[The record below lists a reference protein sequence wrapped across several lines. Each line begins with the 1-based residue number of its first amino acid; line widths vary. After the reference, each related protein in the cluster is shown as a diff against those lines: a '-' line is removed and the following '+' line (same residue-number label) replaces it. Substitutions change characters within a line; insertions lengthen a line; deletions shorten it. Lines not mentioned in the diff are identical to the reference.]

1 MNGLASLLRYQMGGP
16 IGYMSGGPIGY
27 ATGGDIEAI
36 YDALFGRAPDEDGLA
51 FYTQELAG
59 VPLSVAYDRIAGGAQ
74 GADAVAIQNNKDV
87 LLDKI
92 VENIYREQ
100 LGRPADEAGKDFYV
114 QQLASGKT
122 ATDLSNEIDRTL
134 EGYNFDAERIASNY
148 RQEFGRNPEQEGFQ
162 YWMSQEDA
170 LVGKADDKAVTD
182 AIRGGAKGVDVEA
195 LVAKPETG
203 YTKLQTEA
211 LGADPYAGRYATVD
225 PYYFDGVPDDAV
237 NVSRNALDQSIQF
250 TNPVYEQPVVSW
262 FDQNK
267 EFQTTAGEQGDF
279 QQFQGLTGNNVLQ
292 REDVENAI
300 NLSLKSG
307 ALDKET
313 AANLRDRIDPD
324 SDNKATSWDELYQIL
339 KEPKA
344 NIVLNA
350 MGVQVGEDVS
360 ADVAL
365 QEANTRIQLANI
377 AAENIGSYPSALY
390 QFTLADNIAN
400 ITGENVEDIYPFTP
414 ENLGLGSIDTKKTT
428 ADVFNNVGTELG
440 IPADKKIV
448 RAPTI
453 STPATQ
459 RATPF
464 TFAPLRR
471 GLGQLRP
478 AMSMPG
484 LTSGQAAF
492 GRVASTPGQ
501 PLNNLPISAP
511 ATPYALPEDFVLQT
525 GAYNTRD
532 SFPSAFTPFTSS
544 PSTAAGNT
552 AAGPAGVDQPG
563 SIDGGG
569 GEVGFDQNASGF
581 GGGSNS
587 FGMSAS
593 NLGNAI
599 AQGVDALGLTSV
611 FSPSL
616 VSEEDAAPISYAS
629 FDPGQGLGSGYLSVD
644 DSNAAADAA
653 AEAAGNAAIA
663 SMADTA
669 GFGGTG
675 DDGPTGGDGVD
686 YEVGGLIKMAE
697 GGEPTA
703 PPTPPKMAEL
713 SAKEAGSTFD
723 INDYIKEGILV
734 GGYSKPI
741 YDENRVITGYEY
753 RPYES
758 NVVFGR
764 ELRDKEAAMRQGRT
778 GISPTTGG
786 LAGIQIGDPEELMRQ
801 QPQYYSTVEQFR
813 PRYAEG
819 GNVSS
824 TAQDLASRGRG
835 GDTMLVHM
843 APHEVAGLNALAR
856 MQGTEL
862 TINPET
868 GMPEAI
874 KLGKLFKTLAPFI
887 PFIPGVGQFLAPA
900 FGALGM
906 GGFSPLLQK
915 AITSGIVGGFT
926 GPKGGFDLQRG
937 LMQGITAYGL
947 GSLQQNL
954 AGPSTPGGPPAPT
967 GPAVSPELG
976 AVDASVTSQNPLAG
990 MEYMNTPVTGGNPL
1004 EGSQFINTIQTPG
1017 DITAA
1022 SKAAEATRAGFP
1034 LSDVE
1039 RGGVSDLGAP
1049 FEYQPVSPDNA
1060 ATTASGM
1067 KTPTALLTTG
1077 LGVSNTADYDK
1088 LTSAGIA
1095 VKREKEEEDELYR
1108 RLFERSL
1115 GAVPVRSGGLMK
1127 LAGGGMS
1134 YMEAG
1139 GTTGPTGAPRDVVGT
1154 GDGMSDSVPADI
1166 EGVQEA
1172 RLADGEFVIPADV
1185 VADIGN
1191 GSSDAGS
1198 KKLYDMMDRV
1208 RMARHD
1214 TKEQP
1219 PEIKAERLMPA

>member
-16 IGYMSGGPIGY
+16 VGYVDGGQI
-27 ATGGDIEAI
+27 DSI
-36 YDALFGRAPDEDGLA
+36 YNTLFGRSADEGGKAYYEALLKDK
-51 FYTQELAG
+51 
-59 VPLSVAYDRIAGGAQ
+59 SVADAIAIIGGGATGVDAQEVSPQEIAGEVIKAAYSDTLSRSVDEIDPEGLTYYLGQVLYEGLDPTRIDDIFAHSPEAEKFEAKLPGITDILKKDAAGGSYSVYTPPPVVTPPAVTDDTGA
-74 GADAVAIQNNKDV
+74 GAGAGAGAEAGAGAVDKTIERAVDEVNYPYLDDPDADPGKKQITV
-87 LLDKI
+87 L
-92 VENIYREQ
+92 
-100 LGRPADEAGKDFYV
+100 DEAG
-114 QQLASGKT
+114 
-122 ATDLSNEIDRTL
+122 
-134 EGYNFDAERIASNY
+134 
-148 RQEFGRNPEQEGFQ
+148 
-162 YWMSQEDA
+162 
-170 LVGKADDKAVTD
+170 
-182 AIRGGAKGVDVEA
+182 
-195 LVAKPETG
+195 
-203 YTKLQTEA
+203 
-211 LGADPYAGRYATVD
+211 
-225 PYYFDGVPDDAV
+225 
-237 NVSRNALDQSIQF
+237 
-250 TNPVYEQPVVSW
+250 
-262 FDQNK
+262 
-267 EFQTTAGEQGDF
+267 
-279 QQFQGLTGNNVLQ
+279 
-292 REDVENAI
+292 
-300 NLSLKSG
+300 
-307 ALDKET
+307 
-313 AANLRDRIDPD
+313 
-324 SDNKATSWDELYQIL
+324 
-339 KEPKA
+339 
-344 NIVLNA
+344 NIVS
-350 MGVQVGEDVS
+350 GPPDKVIS
-360 ADVAL
+360 
-365 QEANTRIQLANI
+365 
-377 AAENIGSYPSALY
+377 
-390 QFTLADNIAN
+390 
-400 ITGENVEDIYPFTP
+400 
-414 ENLGLGSIDTKKTT
+414 
-428 ADVFNNVGTELG
+428 G
-440 IPADKKIV
+440 IPTFA
-448 RAPTI
+448 RQ
-453 STPATQ
+453 TPSDL
-459 RATPF
+459 

-478 AMSMPG
+478 AMSMTG

-492 GRVASTPGQ
+492 GGVAPTPGQ
-501 PLNNLPISAP
+501 PSSNVVSSPP
-511 ATPYALPEDFVLQT
+511 ATPYALPEDFILQT
-525 GAYNTRD
+525 GAYGTPTPT
-532 SFPSAFTPFTSS
+532 FFTPTPAKTTS
-544 PSTAAGNT
+544 PSESSKANAN
-552 AAGPAGVDQPG
+552 QPG
-563 SIDGGG
+563 STGGG
-569 GEVGFDQNASGF
+569 GGGGGGFESNPTPSSSSFSDIGAAIADVVGLGSDSSLSDGFTGSVGPEGGNPSPGDEGAGMGF
-581 GGGSNS
+581 GG
-587 FGMSAS
+587 M
-593 NLGNAI
+593 
-599 AQGVDALGLTSV
+599 D
-611 FSPSL
+611 SPGP
-616 VSEEDAAPISYAS
+616 SE
-629 FDPGQGLGSGYLSVD
+629 
-644 DSNAAADAA
+644 
-653 AEAAGNAAIA
+653 
-663 SMADTA
+663 
-669 GFGGTG
+669 
-675 DDGPTGGDGVD
+675 TGGDGVD
-686 YEVGGLIKMAE
+686 YEVGGLIRMAE
-697 GGEPTA
+697 GGG
-703 PPTPPKMAEL
+703 PPKMTEL
-713 SAKEAGSTFD
+713 SAKEAGSTFNSSEFVD
-723 INDYIKEGILV
+723 DKGRLV

-741 YDENRVITGYEY
+741 YDENRVITGYDY

-764 ELRDKEAAMRQGRT
+764 ELRDKEAAMRLTDAEREQMMVEMAMRQGRT

-786 LAGIQIGDPEELMRQ
+786 LAGIQIGDPEKLMRR

-843 APHEVAGLNALAR
+843 APHEVTGLNALAR

-868 GMPEAI
+868 GMPEAL

-915 AITSGIVGGFT
+915 AITSGVVGGFT

-954 AGPSTPGGPPAPT
+954 AGPSTPGGPTTSTGTGSLSGSQAGVTSASVPIQGTEKEFLAARPEFDRATFDALRSDVMAHPDFSGNIPAPLSI
-967 GPAVSPELG
+967 SPEV
-976 AVDASVTSQNPLAG
+976 ATQSQN
-990 MEYMNTPVTGGNPL
+990 
-1004 EGSQFINTIQTPG
+1004 
-1017 DITAA
+1017 AA
-1022 SKAAEATRAGFP
+1022 RDAVAYNP
-1034 LSDVE
+1034 LSDPEV
-1039 RGGVSDLGAP
+1039 GGIENLGAP

-1077 LGVSNTADYDK
+1077 LGLSSTADYDK

-1214 TKEQP
+1214 TTKQP